1 MVLIDYIINLSIFS
15 LLVSTPLAIGSFFNH
30 KAIKN
35 WRYWVGIYGG
45 IVSVVLIKLS
55 FQQQGYSYDIRY
67 APIIL
72 AFVYF
77 GPLTGMITAIFS
89 LVTRLLESG
98 QWSTAIIGWITIIII
113 FSFIHFVTK
122 RLTHVKKSGIY
133 YASYVLIYII
143 IVPIIFHAF
152 RDKPLFHLQ
161 YLIFV
166 LLGVIIGILL
176 IESYEKLHRLNRRLR
191 DMYKLVEASET
202 KYRLIAENTSD
213 LIMLLDKEQ
222 AISYLSPSHEHVLGY
237 PSSELLEHKCFKL
250 LLHPEDTPSF
260 RESISRM
267 FEDKESKSMEFRL
280 KHKDGRWIEFES
292 RCMPVI
298 GKEDSVENI
307 VTISRDISER
317 KKSEEILL
325 QSEKLSIVGEL
336 AAGVAHEIRNPLTT
350 IKGFVQLYKAE
361 NSSIVYT
368 DLLLNEL
375 ERIESITSELLSLGK
390 PQAVQL
396 NQVNIG
402 ELLENTVEL
411 LHPQAILNNI
421 RFDVKIDDDSY
432 FIKGEKN
439 QLKQVFLN
447 ILKNAIEAMP
457 LGGEVQISLGKGD
470 ANHCVILVK
479 DHGLGIPE
487 ELLPRLGEPF
497 YSLKEKGTGLGVM
510 ICHKI
515 LKQHHGSIT
524 YQSKLK
530 EGTTVEIKLPL
541 IS

>member
-1 MVLIDYIINLSIFS
+1 MKADNGVRLSS
-15 LLVSTPLAIGSFFNH
+15 VGLLLLLFFIYSFCN
-30 KAIKN
+30 KTT
-35 WRYWVGIYGG
+35 Y
-45 IVSVVLIKLS
+45 
-55 FQQQGYSYDIRY
+55 
-67 APIIL
+67 
-72 AFVYF
+72 
-77 GPLTGMITAIFS
+77 TC
-89 LVTRLLESG
+89 E
-98 QWSTAIIGWITIIII
+98 
-113 FSFIHFVTK
+113 
-122 RLTHVKKSGIY
+122 KSGIY

-317 KKSEEILL
+317 K
-325 QSEKLSIVGEL
+325 
-336 AAGVAHEIRNPLTT
+336 NP
-350 IKGFVQLYKAE
+350 KKF
-361 NSSIVYT
+361 
-368 DLLLNEL
+368 
-375 ERIESITSELLSLGK
+375 
-390 PQAVQL
+390 
-396 NQVNIG
+396 
-402 ELLENTVEL
+402 
-411 LHPQAILNNI
+411 
-421 RFDVKIDDDSY
+421 
-432 FIKGEKN
+432 
-439 QLKQVFLN
+439 
-447 ILKNAIEAMP
+447 
-457 LGGEVQISLGKGD
+457 
-470 ANHCVILVK
+470 
-479 DHGLGIPE
+479 
-487 ELLPRLGEPF
+487 F
-497 YSLKEKGTGLGVM
+497 YSQRSCRL
-510 ICHKI
+510 
-515 LKQHHGSIT
+515 
-524 YQSKLK
+524 
-530 EGTTVEIKLPL
+530 
-541 IS
+541 